1 MFIPLDDTISVAGQL
16 SPQDMAAAAAAGF
29 TTVVNNRP
37 DGEAPG
43 QPTGAEIAAAA
54 HAAGLAYHAIPVG
67 QGGMSATQVDAMRA
81 AIEGANGPLLAFC
94 RSGTRSTML
103 WAIAR
108 SRLGDDP
115 EMLAQKAAAAG
126 YDLTPVRPFLGPA
139 A

>member
-1 MFIPLDDTISVAGQL
+1 MFIPLDDTTSVAGQL
-16 SPQDMAAAAAAGF
+16 DPADMAAAAAAGF

-43 QPTGAEIAAAA
+43 QPAGAVIEAAAQ
-54 HAAGLAYHAIPVG
+54 AAGLTYHAIPVG
-67 QGGMSATQVDAMRA
+67 QGGMSAAQVDAMRA
-81 AIEGANGPLLAFC
+81 AIEGAGGPLLAFC

-115 EMLAQKAAAAG
+115 EVLARKAAAAG
-126 YDLTPVRPFLGPA
+126 CDLAPVRPFLGRA
-139 A
+139 D